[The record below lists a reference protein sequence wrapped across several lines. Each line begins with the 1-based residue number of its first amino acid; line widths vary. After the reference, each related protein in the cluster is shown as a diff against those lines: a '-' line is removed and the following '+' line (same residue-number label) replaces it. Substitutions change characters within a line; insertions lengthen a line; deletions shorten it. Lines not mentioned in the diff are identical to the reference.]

1 VTSTR
6 SMSFPPTSAPVPDGD
21 MWFEDFVVGQQFT
34 SGPREVTA
42 ADLAGFTR
50 LSGDD
55 HPLHTD
61 AANPA
66 LNGGG
71 PILQGPFGIAVAM
84 GLMQSLGLSREPV
97 VGLLDTHWHYR
108 RPVRVGDVLHL
119 RLTVIRCRRTSRGD
133 RGVVTRHMALIGTGG
148 EVVQEGTTSALLM
161 ARGTGPDPVER
172 AFGTIAWGQAL
183 AERLAGDARF
193 AQALASW
200 DGTVGLRAGAEEVQ
214 LRIYRGSII
223 EVSSGTALGATFTL
237 EADELTWLQM
247 VTAPANDFTR
257 RRMRGQFAVRGNGYE
272 YLRLT
277 RPLNVIVDAV
287 RALAA
292 GGPGGAGGG
301 EGTDG
306 LAAQRGT
313 EPSR

>member
-6 SMSFPPTSAPVPDGD
+6 SMPFALTSTPVPGGG
-21 MWFEDFVVGQQFT
+21 MWFEDFAVGQQFT

-42 ADLAGFTR
+42 TDLADFTR

-61 AANPA
+61 AAYPA
-66 LNGGG
+66 LHGGG
-71 PILQGPFGIAVAM
+71 PILQGPFGVAVAM
-84 GLMQSLGLSREPV
+84 GLLQSLGLSREPV

-119 RLTVIRCRRTSRGD
+119 RLTIVRCRRTRRGD
-133 RGVVTRHMALIGTGG
+133 RGVVTRHMALAGQDG

-161 ARGTGPDPVER
+161 ARGTGPDPADR
-172 AFGTIAWGQAL
+172 AFGTVAWGQAL
-183 AERLAGDARF
+183 AGRLAGDSRF
-193 AQALASW
+193 SQALASW
-200 DGTVGLRAGAEEVQ
+200 DGTIGLRAGAEEVQ
-214 LRIYRGSII
+214 LRIYRGSVI
-223 EVSSGTALGATFTL
+223 EVSSGAALGATFTV

-257 RRMRGQFAVRGNGYE
+257 RRMRGQFAVRGDRYE

-277 RPLNVIVDAV
+277 KPLSVIVDAA

-292 GGPGGAGGG
+292 GGPGDGAGAPAPGITPEA
-301 EGTDG
+301 EGD
-306 LAAQRGT
+306 
-313 EPSR
+313 